1 MKEVPELWEMIALFE
16 MEPVYV
22 YGEEKEIPWFYSTI
36 NFKLKRE
43 SETLDITISPANGI
57 IDIWLLIGDRKIVKI
72 NLENVEGMKI
82 EKLHNKEILHI
93 LFNDN
98 DVMEKFYIQ
107 TNPQIYLHCSKAR
120 F

>member
-1 MKEVPELWEMIALFE
+1 MKEVPELWELIALFE

-22 YGEEKEIPWFYSTI
+22 YGDEKGIPWFYNTI

-43 SETLDITISPANGI
+43 SETLNITISPANGI
-57 IDIWLLIGDRKIVKI
+57 LDIGLLIDDRKII
-72 NLENVEGMKI
+72 QISLENVEGMKI

-93 LFNDN
+93 LFNNN
-98 DVMEKFYIQ
+98 DVMEKFYIE
-107 TNPQIYLHCSKAR
+107 TKPQIYVYCSKAR